1 MDHHVLWGTNAC
13 HWVRSTSNE
22 DAVRPSSD
30 IPERSRT
37 AQVYPRRCGW
47 YALGL
52 PAVGRLVRR
61 CGTASPRPSEHL
73 ATSRC
78 ADRSHLPWSR
88 SPRDRPPT
96 TETAKTPEQWTGC
109 SGWADIGRRHASR
122 SSPTGQALGRVSL
135 LQAAAEPRSGRAQL
149 CRRRRPALHCR
160 AARCDGG
167 SGRDCLGSIP
177 AGCDRC
183 NRGQP

>member
-1 MDHHVLWGTNAC
+1 MRVVLHLVQERQQLRLQAWIITSCG
-13 HWVRSTSNE
+13 HERVPLVRSTPNE

-61 CGTASPRPSEHL
+61 CGTASPRPSERL

-96 TETAKTPEQWTGC
+96 TETAKTPKQWTGC
-109 SGWADIGRRHASR
+109 SGWADIGRTRLGAPHALEGHSR
-122 SSPTGQALGRVSL
+122 TLAQPSGPTPERV
-135 LQAAAEPRSGRAQL
+135 
-149 CRRRRPALHCR
+149 
-160 AARCDGG
+160 
-167 SGRDCLGSIP
+167 
-177 AGCDRC
+177 
-183 NRGQP
+183 

>member
-1 MDHHVLWGTNAC
+1 MHRRTPPSRIARVPPHEGRPAPRSRAPTAQAPCMDHHVLWGTNAC
-13 HWVRSTSNE
+13 HWVRSTPNE
-22 DAVRPSSD
+22 DAVRPSRD

-109 SGWADIGRRHASR
+109 SGWADIGPTRLGAPYALEDIPAHSR
-122 SSPTGQALGRVSL
+122 S
-135 LQAAAEPRSGRAQL
+135 
-149 CRRRRPALHCR
+149 
-160 AARCDGG
+160 RC
-167 SGRDCLGSIP
+167 S
-177 AGCDRC
+177 
-183 NRGQP
+183 